1 MTTGEKIRAARKRAG
16 LTQKELAE
24 KLGVTGSLI
33 GIYETDRRKPKN
45 DTLDRIASALG
56 VPFVE
61 LLSDE
66 DSERIDRL
74 TSEIKAYNK
83 ALEISS
89 HSIDKCVND
98 INKLMGKHNKTVSKP
113 TIEKTDDAFYLSF
126 RNAQI
131 LNETLKSIEL
141 YINTE
146 LSRKTPSDQAIF
158 LDSVHSILEEYKESM
173 QRIELLIKE
182 KAPPDINSA
191 KTAEENPD

>member
-89 HSIDKCVND
+89 QSIDKCVND
-98 INKLMGKHNKTVSKP
+98 INKLMGKHNKTISKP
-113 TIEKTDDAFYLSF
+113 TIEKTDDAFYQSF

-131 LNETLKSIEL
+131 LNDTLKSIEL

-146 LSRKTPSDQAIF
+146 LSSKTPSDQAIF

-191 KTAEENPD
+191 KTVEENPD